1 MLNLLKISSLAQYS
15 SGPPSIPVDIFWE
28 MCLSGGTNF
37 KAFFNNYPHGSPIC
51 FPYFHFFVT
60 QTPMQ
65 ISRAL
70 TQYFFIVTSLF
81 ISKLFFS
88 NIWRE
93 TKCPAWIL
101 SRTMAAHLAAL
112 EIAPT
117 GLQATPNCANMDV
130 TWIWVELTMTW
141 LWAEPEGGAHKVFAA
156 MWHWEML
163 METVIHPKDSQRIQ
177 A

>member
-1 MLNLLKISSLAQYS
+1 MVPHQSQWTFFEKCVWVVAQILKHFLTTTLTGPLFVFHIS
-15 SGPPSIPVDIFWE
+15 IF
-28 MCLSGGTNF
+28 CNSNPYANF
-37 KAFFNNYPHGSPIC
+37 KSPYTVLFYC
-51 FPYFHFFVT
+51 YFTIYF
-60 QTPMQ
+60 Q
-65 ISRAL
+65 I
-70 TQYFFIVTSLF
+70 I
-81 ISKLFFS
+81 FS

-93 TKCPAWIL
+93 TRCPAWIL
-101 SRTMAAHLAAL
+101 TRTMAAHLAAL

-117 GLQATPNCANMDV
+117 GSQTTPNCANMDV

-141 LWAEPEGGAHKVFAA
+141 LWAEPEGGAHKGFAA